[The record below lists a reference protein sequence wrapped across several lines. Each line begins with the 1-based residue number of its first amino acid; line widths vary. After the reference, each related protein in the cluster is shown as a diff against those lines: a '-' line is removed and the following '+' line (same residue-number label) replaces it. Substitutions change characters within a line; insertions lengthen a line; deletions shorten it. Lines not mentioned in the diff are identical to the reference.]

1 MNRLL
6 TAMALASTVLALA
19 CGQASTPTPELLEP
33 TQKIALT
40 IPPTGTQSSG
50 TLDIDNRAADL
61 EHLRTLHTAIPPVLG
76 ELLTLAQM
84 CPPEWADNY
93 PSLDPR
99 GTTGT
104 EIGEWAARA
113 GRVLEDD
120 PDEVDATE
128 LLVLVVEGGTI
139 TSILQNLKSILQ
151 NCDRETEDLP
161 TLPPPEFAQNS
172 LPKH

>member
-1 MNRLL
+1 MVLV
-6 TAMALASTVLALA
+6 STVLALA
-19 CGQASTPTPELLEP
+19 CGQASTPTPEPLEP

-40 IPPTGTQSSG
+40 TPPTVTPFPGS
-50 TLDIDNRAADL
+50 LDPDNQAANI
-61 EHLRTLHTAIPPVLG
+61 EHLRTLHTAITPVLG
-76 ELLTLAQM
+76 ELLSLAQS

-104 EIGEWAARA
+104 EIAEWVARA

-151 NCDRETEDLP
+151 NCDRETEETP
-161 TLPPPEFAQNS
+161 TLPLPEFAQNT
-172 LPKH
+172 LPKP